1 MNSPRKF
8 SGFDRSFPI
17 GRDRRRRVSS
27 GLRLPRRN
35 FLSKPILPR
44 PKRENPKGLD
54 RDIEERAVKELLLRR
69 WTGSFPWTIP

>member
-1 MNSPRKF
+1 MNSLKKF
-8 SGFDRSFPI
+8 SDFDRSFPI

-35 FLSKPILPR
+35 FLSKPIPPR

-54 RDIEERAVKELLLRR
+54 RGIEEQVVKEPLVRR
-69 WTGSFPWTIP
+69 